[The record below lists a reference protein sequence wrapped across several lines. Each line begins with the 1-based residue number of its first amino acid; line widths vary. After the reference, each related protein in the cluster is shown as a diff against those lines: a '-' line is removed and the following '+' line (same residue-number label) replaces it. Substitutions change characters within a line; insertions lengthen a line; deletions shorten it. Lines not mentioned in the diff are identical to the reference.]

1 MANKP
6 TTSRQPEPGD
16 MVIVSRAA
24 SAQFGEGQGFTFRI
38 TAVDKGITYDGW
50 AWLTGYVLDE
60 KHEAVTR
67 REIFVLVSGLKRLIP
82 KGSK

>member
-1 MANKP
+1 MASKQTP
-6 TTSRQPEPGD
+6 GRQPEPGD
-16 MVIVSRAA
+16 LVIVSRAA
-24 SAQFGEGQGFTFRI
+24 SVQFGEGQGFTFRI

-50 AWLTGYVLDE
+50 AWLTGYVLND

-67 REIFVLVSGLKRLIP
+67 REIFVLISGLKRLIP